1 MRYLTR
7 LKSSKE
13 NPMFQIFRNCDSTK
27 FTGAR
32 SSKPLQIRINEE
44 VQDVNV
50 KQQKILEVAHQTFPP
65 WKTPEPSIC
74 SNPLPAG
81 KSSLSAEE
89 ARSCFL
95 EHSKTHK
102 HSVKLYTDGSKS
114 LEGVGCAVV
123 HECDSYVTRLSNNAS
138 IFTAELTAVMKSL
151 EVISTIKGRNFTV
164 FTDC

>member
-1 MRYLTR
+1 MELKKLDVVHNAVLRLCSGAFKTSPVESIYVDCDQLPFYLRRQELSLQHLTR

-13 NPMFQIFRNCDSTK
+13 NPAFQIFRNCDSTK

-50 KQQKILEVAHQTFPP
+50 KQQKILEVAHPTFPP

-89 ARSCFL
+89 SRSCFFR
-95 EHSKTHK
+95 T
-102 HSVKLYTDGSKS
+102 
-114 LEGVGCAVV
+114 
-123 HECDSYVTRLSNNAS
+123 
-138 IFTAELTAVMKSL
+138 
-151 EVISTIKGRNFTV
+151 
-164 FTDC
+164 